1 MIKVGNEKS
10 EKLWKTQSRIVIIL
24 LRKFWK
30 INKYLWVSWWI
41 IVILV
46 IFIIILVTHYQNK
59 IANIESRGII
69 YYQNPYRIDRTVNVF
84 DEFDRYFD
92 RQNKYFKD
100 LFREQ
105 EESMRRYW
113 KFFDSDKA
121 RMMNISDKSQQ
132 TYQKYYL
139 QDWKIYSYEI
149 NYDNWV
155 VNWNI
160 MLDDVDKRNVLI
172 KKLQKLWLE
181 LSNSDSNIMFS
192 WELDNINSLLS
203 ILD

>member
-1 MIKVGNEKS
+1 MKKS
-10 EKLWKTQSRIVIIL
+10 EKTLKSTVKNCDNSIKRNFAKV
-24 LRKFWK
+24 
-30 INKYLWVSWWI
+30 NKYLWFSWWI
-41 IVILV
+41 IVIFVVFIISLV
-46 IFIIILVTHYQNK
+46 IYYQNR

-69 YYQNPYRIDRTVNVF
+69 YYQNPYRIDRILNVF

-121 RMMNISDKSQQ
+121 RMRNISDKSQQ

-149 NYDNWV
+149 NYNNWV

>member
-1 MIKVGNEKS
+1 MKKS
-10 EKLWKTQSRIVIIL
+10 EKTLKNTIKNCDNFV
-24 LRKFWK
+24 KKNFEK

-121 RMMNISDKSQQ
+121 RMRNISDKSQQ

-149 NYDNWV
+149 NYNNWV

>member
-1 MIKVGNEKS
+1 MKKS
-10 EKLWKTQSRIVIIL
+10 EKTLKNTIKNCDNFV
-24 LRKFWK
+24 KKNFEK

-139 QDWKIYSYEI
+139 QDWKIYSYEV
-149 NYDNWV
+149 NYNNWV

>member
-1 MIKVGNEKS
+1 MKKS
-10 EKLWKTQSRIVIIL
+10 EKTLKNTIKNCDNFV
-24 LRKFWK
+24 KKNFEK

-181 LSNSDSNIMFS
+181 LSNSDLNIIFS
-192 WELDNINSLLS
+192 WEFDNINSLLS

>member
-1 MIKVGNEKS
+1 MKKS
-10 EKLWKTQSRIVIIL
+10 EKTLKNTIKNCDNFV
-24 LRKFWK
+24 KKNFEK

-105 EESMRRYW
+105 EKSMRRYW

-121 RMMNISDKSQQ
+121 RMRNISDKSQQ

-139 QDWKIYSYEI
+139 QDWKIYSYEV
-149 NYDNWV
+149 NYNNWV

>member
-1 MIKVGNEKS
+1 
-10 EKLWKTQSRIVIIL
+10 
-24 LRKFWK
+24 
-30 INKYLWVSWWI
+30 
-41 IVILV
+41 
-46 IFIIILVTHYQNK
+46 
-59 IANIESRGII
+59 
-69 YYQNPYRIDRTVNVF
+69 
-84 DEFDRYFD
+84 
-92 RQNKYFKD
+92 
-100 LFREQ
+100 
-105 EESMRRYW
+105 MR
-113 KFFDSDKA
+113 
-121 RMMNISDKSQQ
+121 NISDKSQQ

-149 NYDNWV
+149 NYNNWV

>member
-1 MIKVGNEKS
+1 MKKS
-10 EKLWKTQSRIVIIL
+10 EKTLKNTIKNCDNFV
-24 LRKFWK
+24 KKNFEK
-30 INKYLWVSWWI
+30 INKYLGVSGWI
-41 IVILV
+41 IVILI

-139 QDWKIYSYEI
+139 QDGKIYSYEI
-149 NYDNWV
+149 NYDNGV
-155 VNWNI
+155 VNGNI

-172 KKLQKLWLE
+172 KKLQKLGLE

-192 WELDNINSLLS
+192 GELDNINSLLS

>member
-1 MIKVGNEKS
+1 MKKS
-10 EKLWKTQSRIVIIL
+10 EKTLKNTIKNCDNFV
-24 LRKFWK
+24 KKNFEK

-149 NYDNWV
+149 NYNNWV

>member
-1 MIKVGNEKS
+1 MKKS
-10 EKLWKTQSRIVIIL
+10 EKTLKNTIKNCDNFV
-24 LRKFWK
+24 KKNFEK

-121 RMMNISDKSQQ
+121 RMRNISDKSQQ

-149 NYDNWV
+149 NYNNWV

-181 LSNSDSNIMFS
+181 LSNSDLNIIFS
-192 WELDNINSLLS
+192 WEFDNINSLLS

>member
-1 MIKVGNEKS
+1 MKKS
-10 EKLWKTQSRIVIIL
+10 EKTLKNTIKNCDNFV
-24 LRKFWK
+24 KKNFEK

-69 YYQNPYRIDRTVNVF
+69 YYQNPYRIDRILNVF

-92 RQNKYFKD
+92 RQDKYFKD

>member
-1 MIKVGNEKS
+1 MKKS
-10 EKLWKTQSRIVIIL
+10 EKTLKNTIKNCDNFV
-24 LRKFWK
+24 KKNFEK
-30 INKYLWVSWWI
+30 INKYLGVSGWI

-139 QDWKIYSYEI
+139 QDGKIYSYEI
-149 NYDNWV
+149 NYDNGV
-155 VNWNI
+155 VNGNI

-172 KKLQKLWLE
+172 KKLQKLGLE

-192 WELDNINSLLS
+192 GELDNINSLLS

>member
-1 MIKVGNEKS
+1 
-10 EKLWKTQSRIVIIL
+10 
-24 LRKFWK
+24 
-30 INKYLWVSWWI
+30 
-41 IVILV
+41 
-46 IFIIILVTHYQNK
+46 
-59 IANIESRGII
+59 
-69 YYQNPYRIDRTVNVF
+69 
-84 DEFDRYFD
+84 
-92 RQNKYFKD
+92 
-100 LFREQ
+100 
-105 EESMRRYW
+105 
-113 KFFDSDKA
+113 
-121 RMMNISDKSQQ
+121 MMNISDKSQQ

>member
-1 MIKVGNEKS
+1 MKKS
-10 EKLWKTQSRIVIIL
+10 EKTLKNTIKNCDNFV
-24 LRKFWK
+24 KKNFEK
-30 INKYLWVSWWI
+30 INKYLWVSGWI
-41 IVILV
+41 IVILI

>member
-1 MIKVGNEKS
+1 MKKS
-10 EKLWKTQSRIVIIL
+10 EKTLKNTIKNCDNFV
-24 LRKFWK
+24 KKNFEK
-30 INKYLWVSWWI
+30 INKYLWVSGWI
-41 IVILV
+41 IVILI

-139 QDWKIYSYEI
+139 QDWKIYSYEV
-149 NYDNWV
+149 NYNNWV

>member
-1 MIKVGNEKS
+1 MKKS
-10 EKLWKTQSRIVIIL
+10 EKTLKNTVKNCDHFI
-24 LRKFWK
+24 KKNFEK
-30 INKYLWVSWWI
+30 INKYLWVSGWI
-41 IVILV
+41 IVILI

-105 EESMRRYW
+105 EKSMRRYW

-121 RMMNISDKSQQ
+121 RMRNISDKSQQ

-139 QDWKIYSYEI
+139 QDWKIYSYEV
-149 NYDNWV
+149 NYNNWV

>member
-1 MIKVGNEKS
+1 MKKS
-10 EKLWKTQSRIVIIL
+10 EKTLKNTIKNCDNFV
-24 LRKFWK
+24 KKNFEK

-121 RMMNISDKSQQ
+121 RMRNISDKSQQ

>member
-1 MIKVGNEKS
+1 MKKS
-10 EKLWKTQSRIVIIL
+10 EKTLKNTIKNCDNFV
-24 LRKFWK
+24 KKNFEK

-41 IVILV
+41 IVILI

-149 NYDNWV
+149 NYNNWV

>member
-1 MIKVGNEKS
+1 MKKS
-10 EKLWKTQSRIVIIL
+10 EKTLKNTV
-24 LRKFWK
+24 KNCDNFVKKNFEK

-105 EESMRRYW
+105 EESIRRYW

-192 WELDNINSLLS
+192 WEFDNINSLLS

>member
-1 MIKVGNEKS
+1 MKKS
-10 EKLWKTQSRIVIIL
+10 EKTLKNTIKNCDNFV
-24 LRKFWK
+24 KKNFEK

>member
-1 MIKVGNEKS
+1 MKKS
-10 EKLWKTQSRIVIIL
+10 EKTLKNTIKNCDNFV
-24 LRKFWK
+24 KKNFEK
-30 INKYLWVSWWI
+30 INKYLWVSGWI
-41 IVILV
+41 IVILI

-105 EESMRRYW
+105 EKSMRRYW

-121 RMMNISDKSQQ
+121 RMRNISDKSQQ

-139 QDWKIYSYEI
+139 QDWKIYSYEV
-149 NYDNWV
+149 NYNNWV

>member
-1 MIKVGNEKS
+1 
-10 EKLWKTQSRIVIIL
+10 
-24 LRKFWK
+24 
-30 INKYLWVSWWI
+30 
-41 IVILV
+41 VILV

-139 QDWKIYSYEI
+139 QD
-149 NYDNWV
+149 
-155 VNWNI
+155 
-160 MLDDVDKRNVLI
+160 
-172 KKLQKLWLE
+172 
-181 LSNSDSNIMFS
+181 
-192 WELDNINSLLS
+192 
-203 ILD
+203 